1 MELAHGQSSSTPP
14 SNAPPPPTQQANGVR
29 PENDRP
35 IAMEPPRRGPPL
47 PAPGIQCPIC
57 QRPFKSVEEVDR
69 HIDSCMGVA
78 SVPLTMSSITSC
90 QSYNLRPQRLT
101 QSSSSP
107 QNNVQLVK
115 PLPKL
120 NYAMYNDKQLRAK
133 LSEHSLST
141 YGSKPVLIARH
152 KEYVNV
158 HNANIDRLHPQSRQ
172 EIRKH
177 MERWD
182 ATQQTLVR
190 PEKRK
195 ELDGEEWGRRC
206 KSDFEDLARQ
216 AKESL
221 KRRKLA
227 EQNANGEGTSVAVAP
242 PKSSQ
247 EETIA

>member
-1 MELAHGQSSSTPP
+1 MPP
-14 SNAPPPPTQQANGVR
+14 SNALPPPTQQVNGVR
-29 PENDRP
+29 TKDDTP
-35 IAMEPPRRGPPL
+35 IATEQMFRESPP
-47 PAPGIQCPIC
+47 AAGIQCPIC
-57 QRPFKSVEEVDR
+57 HRSFKSVEQVDR
-69 HIDSCMGVA
+69 HIDTCTGISNAPSTA
-78 SVPLTMSSITSC
+78 SS
-90 QSYNLRPQRLT
+90 QSYNLRPPRLI
-101 QSSSSP
+101 QSSTSP
-107 QNNVQLVK
+107 QNNVQLTK

-133 LSEHSLST
+133 LSEHALST
-141 YGSKPVLIARH
+141 YGSKTVLIARH

-172 EIRKH
+172 EILRH
-177 MERWD
+177 MEQWD

-195 ELDGEEWGRRC
+195 ELNGEEWGRRC

-216 AKESL
+216 AKESI

-227 EQNANGEGTSVAVAP
+227 EQSADGEGTSVAVAP
-242 PKSSQ
+242 SKSSQ

>member
-1 MELAHGQSSSTPP
+1 M
-14 SNAPPPPTQQANGVR
+14 
-29 PENDRP
+29 P
-35 IAMEPPRRGPPL
+35 IAREQLFREPPL
-47 PAPGIQCPIC
+47 APGIQCPMC
-57 QRPFKSVEEVDR
+57 QRPFKSAEQVDR
-69 HIDSCMGVA
+69 HIDTCTGVSSA
-78 SVPLTMSSITSC
+78 PSIAPLTASS
-90 QSYNLRPQRLT
+90 QSYNLRPQRLI
-101 QSSSSP
+101 QSSSSS
-107 QNNVQLVK
+107 QKKVQLVK

-133 LSEHSLST
+133 LSEHALST
-141 YGSKPVLIARH
+141 YGNKAVLIARH

-172 EIRKH
+172 EILRQ